1 MIQRP
6 LGRTGIT
13 VSEIAFGGV
22 EIGIPYGI
30 GVESSSDMISR
41 PDAIFLLQAALDK
54 GINFFDT
61 ARGYG
66 QSEAIIG
73 EAFKGK
79 RKEII
84 LATKCAHF
92 RNQDGSFP
100 GYERIKILIEQSL
113 KESLEALQTDYVD
126 VFMLHEGDINIQQNG
141 DVAKVFTD
149 LKKSGIIRATGIS
162 TYTPAETEMAI
173 CSGNWDVIQLP
184 FNLMDQ
190 RQASLFP
197 LAVEKGIGIVVR
209 SVLLKGLL
217 SDRGKNLH
225 PALKGVTDHLSKYSQ
240 LLSSNIKDLPEAATK
255 FALSFKE
262 VSSVLVGM
270 DKMEYLQKSLQ
281 AANGIYFDEATFQNS
296 KQLGYPDP
304 AFLNLHEWNLKG
316 WLK

>member
-1 MIQRP
+1 MKQRP
-6 LGRTGIT
+6 LGKTGIK

-22 EIGIPYGI
+22 EIGMPYGI
-30 GVESSSDMISR
+30 GVETNADMLSQA
-41 PDAIFLLQAALDK
+41 DAIFLLQAALEN

-61 ARGYG
+61 ARLYG
-66 QSEAIIG
+66 KSESIIG
-73 EAFKGK
+73 KAFKGK
-79 RKEII
+79 RNEII
-84 LATKCAHF
+84 LSTKCGHF

-100 GYERIKILIEQSL
+100 DYERLKILIENSL

-126 VFMLHEGDINIQQNG
+126 VFMLHQGDIQILGNR

-149 LKKSGIIRATGIS
+149 LKKSGIIRATGVS
-162 TYTPAETEMAI
+162 TYTPKETEMAI
-173 CSGNWDVIQLP
+173 NSANWDVIQLP

-197 LAVEKGIGIVVR
+197 LASEKGIGIVVR

-225 PALKGVTDHLSKYSQ
+225 PALKGVGDHLTKYNR
-240 LLSSNIKDLPEAATK
+240 LLSSSCNNLPEAATK

-270 DKMEYLQKSLQ
+270 DKMEYLKKSLK
-281 AANGIYFDEATFQNS
+281 AADGIYFDDATLQRS

-304 AFLNLHEWNLKG
+304 EFLNLHEWNLKG

>member
-6 LGRTGIT
+6 LGKTGMK

-30 GVESSSDMISR
+30 GVETNADMLSQSE
-41 PDAIFLLQAALDK
+41 AVSLLHAALNS

-61 ARGYG
+61 ARLYG
-66 QSEAIIG
+66 NSEAIMG
-73 EAFKGK
+73 RAFKEK
-79 RKEII
+79 RNEII
-84 LATKCAHF
+84 LCTKCSHF
-92 RNQDGSFP
+92 RNEDGSFP
-100 GYERIKILIEQSL
+100 DYKTLKTIIENSL
-113 KESLEALQTDYVD
+113 KESLEALQTDYAD
-126 VFMLHEGDINIQQNG
+126 IYMLHQGDVQILENS

-149 LKKSGIIRATGIS
+149 LKKSGIIRATGVS
-162 TYTPAETEMAI
+162 TYTPEETEMAI
-173 CSGNWDVIQLP
+173 NSGNWDVIQLP

-190 RQASLFP
+190 RQAALFSL
-197 LAVEKGIGIVVR
+197 ASQRGIGIVVR

-225 PALKGVTDHLSKYSQ
+225 PALKGVEDHLSKYNR
-240 LLSSNIKDLPEAATK
+240 LLSSSCNNLPTAATK

-262 VSSVLVGM
+262 VSSVLVGI

-281 AANGIYFDEATFQNS
+281 AADGIYFDEATLQMS
-296 KQLGYPDP
+296 KQLAYPDP
-304 AFLNLHEWNLKG
+304 VFLNLHEWNLKG